1 MKCIR
6 NTGREMKNKIDLSGY
21 LPSLTIILELLYKK
35 GYAKGRRDAIKEMK
49 KKEVVDEAR
58 RFN

>member
-1 MKCIR
+1 
-6 NTGREMKNKIDLSGY
+6 MKNKIDLSGY